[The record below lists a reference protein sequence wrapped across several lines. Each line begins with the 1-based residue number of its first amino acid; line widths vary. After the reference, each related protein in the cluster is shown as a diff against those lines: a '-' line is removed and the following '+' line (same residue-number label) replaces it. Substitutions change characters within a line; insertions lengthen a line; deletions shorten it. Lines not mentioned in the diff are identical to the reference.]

1 MVDFFGVIMIIYI
14 IIISFE
20 KLVNFFILFVF
31 IYHPSFIFS
40 LSNDYVYFIFQTLI
54 LSINYIQNQN
64 YLALSQQFIILIC
77 CFIITSSFVSL
88 IFSIFFVLNFSYI
101 IQIFVHYSQYNIVIF
116 PFRSFFY
123 LLYFLFDHSSL
134 I

>member
-64 YLALSQQFIILIC
+64 YLALS
-77 CFIITSSFVSL
+77 
-88 IFSIFFVLNFSYI
+88 
-101 IQIFVHYSQYNIVIF
+101 
-116 PFRSFFY
+116 
-123 LLYFLFDHSSL
+123 
-134 I
+134 